1 MHSRIPR
8 RTALVLA
15 LVLAAPLALAQKQ
28 KKSPVSGSWVITAG
42 SQTFRVTFEEDQGDV
57 SGTITLPGGQQL
69 DIEWGLVIGN
79 ELEFTTVENGV
90 EFEWTAQVSKSS
102 IKGERVNLDEE
113 TSVRFTAKRT
123 R

>member
-8 RTALVLA
+8 RTALGLT
-15 LVLAAPLALAQKQ
+15 LAAPLVLAQKQ
-28 KKSPVSGSWVITAG
+28 KKSPVNGSWVITAG

-57 SGTITLPGGQQL
+57 SGTITLPEGQKL
-69 DIEWGLVIGN
+69 DIEWGLVIGS

-90 EFEWTAQVSKSS
+90 EFEWTAQVSKNS

>member
-8 RTALVLA
+8 RTALGLA
-15 LVLAAPLALAQKQ
+15 LAVPLALAQKQ
-28 KKSPVSGSWVITAG
+28 KKSPVNGSWVITAG
-42 SQTFRVTFEEDQGDV
+42 AQTFRITFEEDEGDV
-57 SGTITLPGGQQL
+57 SGTITLPDGTTL

-79 ELEFTTVENGV
+79 ELEFTTIENGV
-90 EFEWTAQVSKSS
+90 EFEWTAQVSKNS

-113 TSVRFTAKRT
+113 TTVSFTAKRA